1 MLHLLAAATPDA
13 ALPGAALVGITWAA
27 GAAVLA
33 AGGLLDVLA
42 FKRSA
47 GWRMSG
53 VTFLYFSGWL
63 TSLTA
68 LGARG
73 WWDFYVTDANWRLGF
88 QLASLFVQGFVIFAI
103 AGLALGKWIKAG
115 PVAHDKVGLTHSD
128 ATKPKLTGSVVG
140 WTFAAALL
148 ALACPPD
155 AWASTHVTKVLSSP
169 GDAIG
174 ATAVHAAIIA
184 VGQGRPNGS
193 AK

>member
-1 MLHLLAAATPDA
+1 MHPVLQLLGELAAVTPSATA
-13 ALPGAALVGITWAA
+13 ASTLPGAALVGITWAA

-33 AGGLLDVLA
+33 VGGLLDILA

-47 GWRMSG
+47 GLRMAV
-53 VTFLYFSGWL
+53 VTLVYFSGWL

-73 WWDFYVTDANWRLGF
+73 WWDFYVTDPNWRLGF
-88 QLASLFVQGFVIFAI
+88 QLASLFVQGFVILAI
-103 AGLALGKWIKAG
+103 VGLAAGKWIKAG

-148 ALACPPD
+148 AQIGRA
-155 AWASTHVTKVLSSP
+155 HV
-169 GDAIG
+169 
-174 ATAVHAAIIA
+174 
-184 VGQGRPNGS
+184 
-193 AK
+193 